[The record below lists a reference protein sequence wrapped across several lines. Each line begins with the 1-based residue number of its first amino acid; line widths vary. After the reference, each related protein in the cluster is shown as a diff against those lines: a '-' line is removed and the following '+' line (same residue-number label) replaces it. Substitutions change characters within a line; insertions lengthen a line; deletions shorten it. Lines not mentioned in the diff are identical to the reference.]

1 MSILE
6 RVRGELLA
14 RKNSGDW
21 DRIASSAG
29 VSYKTITRLAHGH
42 EDNPRLQTIERVAAA
57 IDALQSVGAEP

>member
-1 MSILE
+1 MSILQQ
-6 RVRGELLA
+6 VRTDLLA

-21 DRIASSAG
+21 DRVAAAAG

-57 IDALQSVGAEP
+57 LKSLPAAEVTT